1 MIKPTDIKLHQASR
15 VLEVAFADGKTFN
28 LPVEYLR
35 VNSPS
40 AEVQGH
46 GPGQEVLQIGKQN
59 VNITKIEMV
68 GNYAIQPTFDDNHD
82 TGIFSWDTLYELGEN
97 YDENW
102 ANYLQRLKDA
112 GKERP
117 EANIGN

>member
-117 EANIGN
+117 EANLGN